1 MNDSLS
7 AKQLPETDGRY
18 WVSNQTATLPQQA
31 TPPQQPTPVSTA
43 NTVYVEFYR
52 MKKLFTLAAL
62 LSLFILQSSA
72 QGDNTTDAKD
82 NGQSISNV
90 LVARLTARL
99 NSAHIVIDD
108 GRIVSAQLHNV
119 RYVKLLKQID
129 TAGCPQEFRLAWLDY
144 VRTWERKSN
153 PRGPAENVLGGLP
166 AFHGDVNALTDIA
179 KRMEADDTLISW
191 QKCERVA
198 LEFGVHA
205 SKLQIH

>member
-1 MNDSLS
+1 
-7 AKQLPETDGRY
+7 
-18 WVSNQTATLPQQA
+18 
-31 TPPQQPTPVSTA
+31 
-43 NTVYVEFYR
+43 
-52 MKKLFTLAAL
+52 MKKLFTLVAL
-62 LSLFILQSSA
+62 LSLSILQSSV

-82 NGQSISNV
+82 NGQLISNV
-90 LVARLTARL
+90 LVERLTARL

-129 TAGCPQEFRLAWLDY
+129 TAGCPQEFSLAWLDY
-144 VRTWERKSN
+144 LQTWEQKSN
-153 PRGPAENVLGGLP
+153 PGGKAENVLEGLP

-198 LEFGVHA
+198 LEFGVDA
-205 SKLQIH
+205 SKLEIH

>member
-1 MNDSLS
+1 
-7 AKQLPETDGRY
+7 
-18 WVSNQTATLPQQA
+18 
-31 TPPQQPTPVSTA
+31 
-43 NTVYVEFYR
+43 
-52 MKKLFTLAAL
+52 MKKLFTLVAL
-62 LSLFILQSSA
+62 LYLFILQSSA
-72 QGDNTTDAKD
+72 QGDNTTDVMD

-90 LVARLTARL
+90 LVERLTARL

-144 VRTWERKSN
+144 VQTWERKSN
-153 PRGPAENVLGGLP
+153 PRGTAENVLEGLP
-166 AFHGDVNALTDIA
+166 AFHGDVNALTNIA

-198 LEFGVHA
+198 SEFGTDA
-205 SKLQIH
+205 SELEIH